1 VQDTELVYFI
11 STMASSMAMAIGLQL
26 MHKRMKELQSI
37 RITRREL
44 AMIFN
49 Q

>member
-1 VQDTELVYFI
+1 
-11 STMASSMAMAIGLQL
+11 MAIGLQL
-26 MHKRMKELQSI
+26 MNKRMKELQAI

-44 AMIFN
+44 AMIFH